1 MKKRLLV
8 ALLLTC
14 GVIISSLAEVSNLVG
29 AWKGPKDLM
38 INLCFDSENNLYVCQ
53 CGIFRTFGWVNVGY
67 SVEGDSLF
75 LKSTDYGSP
84 FVGRFCIV
92 SNDKMTGTLTMGNPG
107 EDWYYNGAA
116 MLSKEKPVLP
126 ENINHQLEGVIN
138 ESDHDVLSLDR
149 DLAWNVLSS
158 ISPSSYGYKEKGD
171 VERLLKAKTYPITPE
186 DMVGFKR
193 VRSIQVYGHDGIFSY
208 PYFNCR
214 FKVKGGKT
222 FFEKTNGSQRKS
234 GYVYQN
240 SPESLIFLG
249 GWSVNND
256 PQTEYG
262 SENSVVG
269 TIYKIGPTRAIMI
282 FPTEKNQVE
291 IYELKK

>member
-1 MKKRLLV
+1 
-8 ALLLTC
+8 
-14 GVIISSLAEVSNLVG
+14 
-29 AWKGPKDLM
+29 
-38 INLCFDSENNLYVCQ
+38 
-53 CGIFRTFGWVNVGY
+53 
-67 SVEGDSLF
+67 
-75 LKSTDYGSP
+75 
-84 FVGRFCIV
+84 
-92 SNDKMTGTLTMGNPG
+92 MGNPG

-138 ESDHDVLSLDR
+138 ESDYDVLSLDR

-171 VERLLKAKTYPITPE
+171 VERLLKAKTYPMTPE